1 MMNLKILRLTGVAS
15 ALSAISL
22 TQAAE
27 EASPKTDGKNEPN
40 TYQEKF
46 MKRAIEISR
55 TALTT
60 PGTEP
65 FGPVIVLNGKI
76 VGEGL
81 NRALATLDVTS
92 HGEIEA
98 IRDANRRLKRL
109 DLSDCEIYTSCEPCP
124 LCVAAIGIARLKKM
138 YYAAAR
144 DQCTKAFAVLPPNG
158 RFEINVDALN
168 DSEFSCDA
176 WIENSFPER
185 GMFSSLEEASRWKG
199 WRSGLTHWIIAL
211 GDQPQIEISTLRL
224 LLNASQQNPTQICQP
239 VFCNFAAHSLILP
252 KHHFFELAESY
263 AEDLRT
269 FVRNHEQLRLRI
281 PVNDPSVTA
290 DLDTQEE
297 YAHWHSSAGLPGRR

>member
-1 MMNLKILRLTGVAS
+1 MMNLKIIRLIGVAS
-15 ALSAISL
+15 VLSAICL
-22 TQAAE
+22 AHAAQ
-27 EASPKTDGKNEPN
+27 EASPKTAGKNEPD

-65 FGPVIVLNGKI
+65 FGAVIVLNGKI

-81 NRALATLDVTS
+81 SRALATLDVTS

-144 DQCTKAFAVLPPNG
+144 DQCSEAFAVLPLNA
-158 RFEINVDALN
+158 RFETKVDALFA
-168 DSEFSCDA
+168 E
-176 WIENSFPER
+176 ER
-185 GMFSSLEEASRWKG
+185 A
-199 WRSGLTHWIIAL
+199 
-211 GDQPQIEISTLRL
+211 
-224 LLNASQQNPTQICQP
+224 P
-239 VFCNFAAHSLILP
+239 VDRRKMPAEQKLS
-252 KHHFFELAESY
+252 AESFDVFK
-263 AEDLRT
+263 AWALERKAALS
-269 FVRNHEQLRLRI
+269 Q
-281 PVNDPSVTA
+281 
-290 DLDTQEE
+290 
-297 YAHWHSSAGLPGRR
+297 